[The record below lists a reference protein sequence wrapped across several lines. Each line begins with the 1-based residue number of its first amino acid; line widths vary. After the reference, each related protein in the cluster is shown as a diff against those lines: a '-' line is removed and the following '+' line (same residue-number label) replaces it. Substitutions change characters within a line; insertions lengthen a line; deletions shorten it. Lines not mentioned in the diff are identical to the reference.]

1 MDRKWTG
8 NGPETIFFESLKRS
22 QTGGYRDMD
31 RRVDR
36 RILEPV
42 HGESPSTK
50 GHKGGGPEIYF
61 FLKKLGSVSIRTER
75 EQRVQRENVERI
87 GLFFRFAVQSYCDS
101 MFMRL

>member
-8 NGPETIFFESLKRS
+8 NGPEMIFFESLKRS
-22 QTGGYRDMD
+22 QKGHYRDMD

-42 HGESPSTK
+42 RGESPSTK
-50 GHKGGGPEIYF
+50 GHKAFGPEIYF
-61 FLKKLGSVSIRTER
+61 FLKKLGSVSIRAER